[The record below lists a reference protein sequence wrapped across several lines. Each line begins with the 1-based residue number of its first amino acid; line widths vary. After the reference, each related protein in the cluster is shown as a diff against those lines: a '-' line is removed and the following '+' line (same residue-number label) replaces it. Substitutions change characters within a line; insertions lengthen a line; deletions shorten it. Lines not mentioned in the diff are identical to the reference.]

1 MIEDYQMVPESIL
14 QQPADG
20 QREDQAEEVM

>member
-1 MIEDYQMVPESIL
+1 MIEDYQMVLESIL

>member
-1 MIEDYQMVPESIL
+1 MMEDHKLVPELIL
-14 QQPADG
+14 EQPADG